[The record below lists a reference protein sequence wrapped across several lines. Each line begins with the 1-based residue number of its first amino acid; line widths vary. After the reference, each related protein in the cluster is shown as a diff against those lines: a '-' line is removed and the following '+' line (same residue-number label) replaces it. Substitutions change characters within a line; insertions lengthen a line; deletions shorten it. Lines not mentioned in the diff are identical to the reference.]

1 MKSVERSPSEY
12 LCEVTWSVAETFHA
26 FTSRE
31 RAPARHVFFCWCTD
45 ETKDKLCL
53 VEIAV
58 TGKDRFALEHFSKN
72 ASANI
77 RKSVEQVGGWVTY
90 PTPHIS
96 IAEV

>member
-1 MKSVERSPSEY
+1 
-12 LCEVTWSVAETFHA
+12 
-26 FTSRE
+26 
-31 RAPARHVFFCWCTD
+31 
-45 ETKDKLCL
+45 L